1 LKKIK
6 GKITDLK
13 KGNGHM
19 LPMYQVDEIIKK
31 YEEMIEIIKAKQEES
46 DERMEE
52 SYQDLLND
60 FLQTQKK
67 YNDLDENCS
76 TLQERYNKLFE
87 SYNELVD
94 LMEEPQ
100 NSEMDNKDMVL
111 NRKKETFL
119 NRKLNRKIKNMTKTI
134 ENMRY
139 KNNK

>member
-1 LKKIK
+1 
-6 GKITDLK
+6 
-13 KGNGHM
+13 M